1 MAKINLLPWRAELRE
16 QRKKEFV
23 VTIGAV
29 FLLAVVLAGLTWM
42 FFNARLSD
50 QQQANQQVTAA
61 NESLDQKLKALDGL
75 QARRDEIVERMKV
88 IQDLQGKRPVSV
100 RLFDEV
106 ARMLPA
112 NVYLTK
118 FARDGDKFT
127 IEGKAESPNS
137 VSELLR
143 NLEASS
149 WFRNAFMNSYQGP
162 GANQKAVVRDSGAV
176 APRPEDSYGDFV
188 ISVDLEEPDTT
199 DEGAQPD
206 MGKAIEAPSSSSAD
220 PTATTAGATS

>member
-118 FARDGDKFT
+118 FKRVGDKFT

-149 WFRNAFMNSYQGP
+149 WFRNAFMESYQGP
-162 GANQKAVVRDSGAV
+162 NSGSGVMAKDSGAV
-176 APRPEDSYGDFV
+176 APRPEDSYGEFV
-188 ISVDLEEPDTT
+188 INVDLEEPDTT
-199 DEGAQPD
+199 DEGSQPD
-206 MGKAIEAPSSSSAD
+206 VDTATEASPSSSAA

>member
-16 QRKKEFV
+16 QRKKEFM

-106 ARMLPA
+106 ARMMPA
-112 NVYLTK
+112 NLYLTSFK
-118 FARDGDKFT
+118 REGDKFT
-127 IEGKAESPNS
+127 IEGKAESPNT
-137 VSELLR
+137 VSEFLR

-149 WFRNAFMNSYQGP
+149 WFRNAFMNSYQGAKADSA
-162 GANQKAVVRDSGAV
+162 ANKESGAV
-176 APRPEDSYGDFV
+176 MPRPEDSYGEFL

-199 DEGAQPD
+199 EEGMSPAD
-206 MGKAIEAPSSSSAD
+206 TSAPASSSTQPA
-220 PTATTAGATS
+220 ATTAGATS

>member
-29 FLLAVVLAGLTWM
+29 FLLAVVVSGLTWM
-42 FFNARLSD
+42 FFNTRLSD
-50 QQQANQQVTAA
+50 QQQANQQITAA

-75 QARRDEIVERMKV
+75 QARRDEIIERMKV

-106 ARMLPA
+106 TRMIPNNL
-112 NVYLTK
+112 YLTTFK
-118 FARDGDKFT
+118 REGDKFT
-127 IEGKAESPNS
+127 IQGKAESPNT

-143 NLEASS
+143 NLEASA
-149 WFRNAFMNSYQGP
+149 WFRNAFMNSYQG
-162 GANQKAVVRDSGAV
+162 ANAQKAAAGQESGAV
-176 APRPEDSYGDFV
+176 VPRPEDSYGEFI
-188 ISVDLEEPDTT
+188 ISVDLEEPETT
-199 DEGAQPD
+199 DDGETAAP
-206 MGKAIEAPSSSSAD
+206 AIATAA
-220 PTATTAGATS
+220 TATSTAAPTAGATP

>member
-16 QRKKEFV
+16 QRKKEFA

-100 RLFDEV
+100 RLFDEL

-112 NVYLTK
+112 NLYLTK
-118 FARDGDKFT
+118 FKRDGDKFT
-127 IEGKAESPNS
+127 LEGKAESPNT

-149 WFRNAFMNSYQGP
+149 WFRNAFMNAYQGP
-162 GANQKAVVRDSGAV
+162 KTDQQGVKDSGAV
-176 APRPEDSYGDFV
+176 APRPEDGYGDFV

-199 DEGAQPD
+199 DEGAQRDANTPN
-206 MGKAIEAPSSSSAD
+206 EASPSSSAA
-220 PTATTAGATS
+220 PTATTAGVTS